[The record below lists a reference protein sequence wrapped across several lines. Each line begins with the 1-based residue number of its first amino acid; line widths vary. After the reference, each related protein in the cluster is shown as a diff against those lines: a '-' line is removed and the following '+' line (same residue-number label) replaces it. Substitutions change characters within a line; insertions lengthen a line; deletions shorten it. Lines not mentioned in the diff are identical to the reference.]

1 MTNVN
6 RRTFFKSFLSVG
18 AALAV
23 SGTGIQSHRA
33 EAAEPCRIS
42 GICLY
47 VPSLGKASDFVELMN
62 KSAPGDWQVKALEGS
77 LDDRYF
83 QTRELYKQ
91 ARNQVNTLVGV
102 VDPASF
108 TIIHE
113 AVVNSGGSFHYVTYE
128 ERGRVT
134 FSVRL

>member
-23 SGTGIQSHRA
+23 SGTGMQPRQA
-33 EAAEPCRIS
+33 EATETCRIS

-47 VPSLGKASDFVELMN
+47 VPTLGKASEFVELMN
-62 KSAPGDWQVKALEGS
+62 KNAPGDWQVEALEGS

-83 QTRELYKQ
+83 QTRELYKR
-91 ARNQVNTLVGV
+91 ASSQVNTLVGV

-108 TIIHE
+108 TMIHE